1 MQYRFTLQPYAGMAS
16 RYTCPRCNARKTF
29 TRYIDTQTGQHL
41 GPAVGCCNRLINCGY
56 HYKPKQFFADHGS
69 LPADYGMRQSSI
81 VTRPLFVNRAP
92 SFISNAIV
100 YQSLGSLAPNNFITY
115 LTGLFGAE
123 ITAQLAGRYYI
134 GTARHWPGATVFWQV
149 DDNQNVRTGKIMLY
163 NPDTGKRIKEPR
175 NYITWA
181 HCLLKQP
188 SFNLQ
193 QCLFGQHL
201 LKGNT
206 QPVAIVESEK
216 TAVIASIYLPK
227 FIWLATGSLSNLNP
241 KKCQALKGRNVTL
254 FPDLN
259 AYDKWRQ
266 AAYKLYPITRYYI
279 SDLLERRATPLQR
292 QQGLDLADCLVQF
305 DYREF
310 LEGVGKE
317 HN

>member
-1 MQYRFTLQPYAGMAS
+1 MQYRFTLQPYAGIAS
-16 RYTCPRCNARKTF
+16 RYTCPRCNKPRTF

-41 GPAVGCCNRLINCGY
+41 GPAVGCCNRLVNCGY
-56 HYKPKQFFADHGS
+56 HYKPKQFFADHGP
-69 LPADYGMRQSSI
+69 LATDHGMRQSTI
-81 VTRPLFVNRAP
+81 VTRPLFVNRGP

-100 YQSLGSLAPNNFITY
+100 YQSLGSLAPNNFVTY

-181 HCLLKQP
+181 HSLLKQP

-216 TAVIASIYLPK
+216 TAVIASVYLPR
-227 FIWLATGSLSNLNP
+227 FIWLATGSLTNLTP

-259 AYDKWRQ
+259 AYEKWRQ
-266 AAYKLYPITRYYI
+266 LAYKLAPITRYYI

-292 QQGLDLADCLVQF
+292 QQGLDLADCLVEY
-305 DYREF
+305 DYKEF
-310 LEGVGKE
+310 LEGARKE
-317 HN
+317 